1 MSHPLIISDEA
12 GEEIDEIYNH
22 YEHRKIGLGEQFLT
36 ALERQLTRI
45 KENPELYAVLYK
57 RTRCGFLR
65 RFPYVVYY
73 RIDVDSIVVIAVQHG
88 HQNPRDW
95 RRRA

>member
-1 MSHPLIISDEA
+1 MSLKLEISDDA
-12 GEEIDEIYNH
+12 REEIDEIFAL
-22 YEHRKIGLGEQFLT
+22 YEQRKLGLGEQFLS
-36 ALERQLTRI
+36 ALVRQLTRI

-73 RIDVDSIVVIAVQHG
+73 RIEVDSIVVIAVQHG